1 MASPISL
8 ISDFPHLTY
17 CLTKYHNKYMFV
29 DIHITLLALQ
39 TNTLN
44 MNINISTICALNRNK
59 AEN

>member
-1 MASPISL
+1 MFK
-8 ISDFPHLTY
+8 SDFPHLTY

-29 DIHITLLALQ
+29 DLHINLLTLQ

-44 MNINISTICALNRNK
+44 MIINIITIGALNRNK